1 MIRFTIQKYR
11 TVESTNTLLR
21 EFAKKGAPEGLC
33 LIADH
38 QTAGRGRMGRS
49 FHSPEATGLY
59 LSVLLRPK
67 SFLSPAALT
76 CLAGVALWE
85 TVSSYGIDSALK
97 WVNDLYVGNRKAAGI
112 LTEGSFRTDPL
123 DNFAVIGFGVNLFE
137 PIGGFPQELQTIA
150 VSLFQTDYDAS
161 LRDAFAARLLEHLA
175 KRYEKLPTI
184 DFFDVY
190 REHLNCLNRP
200 VICTIEGAERRGI
213 SVDIDN
219 DFRLLVRLEDGNIRA
234 LESGEIRFIY
244 D

>member
-1 MIRFTIQKYR
+1 MIRFTIQKYD

-21 EFAKKGAPEGLC
+21 EFAKEGAPEGLC

-38 QTAGRGRMGRS
+38 QTAGRGRMGRR

-67 SFLSPAALT
+67 TLLSPAALT

-85 TVSSYGIDSALK
+85 TVSSYAVDCSLK
-97 WVNDLYVGNRKAAGI
+97 WVNDLYVGNKKAAGI
-112 LTEGSFRTDPL
+112 LTEGYFTADPSV
-123 DNFAVIGFGVNLFE
+123 NFAVVGFGVNLFE
-137 PIGGFPQELQTIA
+137 PAGGFPEELQSIA
-150 VSLFQTDYDAS
+150 TSIFQTACDTTV
-161 LRDAFAARLLEHLA
+161 RDAFAARLLEHLT

-200 VICTIEGAERRGI
+200 VLCTIDGNEQFGI
-213 SVDIDN
+213 SMDID
-219 DFRLLVRLEDGNIRA
+219 DTFRLLVRLDDGSVHA
-234 LESGEIRFIY
+234 LESGEIRFVKS
-244 D
+244 